1 MLDALNE
8 IVDIRSNNA
17 WYIPKFIDPAPNNI
31 IDYFNKEKGGGIN
44 FLNRFLL
51 PTDKEIQVRKVGKL
65 DVGPLIPEGVDNNN
79 TQ

>member
-31 IDYFNKEKGGGIN
+31 MDYLNKEKVGGIN
-44 FLNRFLL
+44 H
-51 PTDKEIQVRKVGKL
+51 
-65 DVGPLIPEGVDNNN
+65 
-79 TQ
+79 